1 MQNTKRKKIN
11 SELFKEVYHEL
22 FDSIYNEIPKN
33 ISEENKKIFSENIN
47 IIKDNI
53 FDIVYETIKKDY
65 EKNFDETFDEIYNIN
80 IEEDIEK
87 SYVEIKNKIYKIIK
101 NILDEKLK
109 DIMKEKIIDE
119 INIKKRIKIKEED
132 KVSLGI
138 NIGSLNTVY
147 SIFGK
152 KEGRFQTNVLLSD
165 VSKRTIPSQICYS
178 DTHRLY
184 GDTASSLMKKY
195 NTTSYSNLSRLIGF
209 KYNLPIFQNE
219 INSFFYYGSYFKESN
234 HFKYFNNYYLNS
246 ENIIADYISLIN
258 HFFFQKEKI
267 EYDYTI
273 ICVPDYYLIYQ
284 KEEIRIILESLKM
297 KKINIIN
304 ESTALTMYYGYTKYR
319 DMFVFNKNKISN
331 INLIKNVIFIDIGY
345 SKTQII
351 YSTFSYME
359 FKVINVDSLPL
370 IGGRNFNNIIMEYC
384 LCDFKKKNNLNDNI
398 IINEKSKLR
407 LLEAIEKGR
416 KALSINNEINIL
428 VESFFHD
435 IDLEYF
441 ITKEKFEEMISNE
454 ILIIKNFII
463 EFKKNTFENN
473 ILPKNLSVEISGELM
488 RTPILQNLIK
498 EIFNIEV
505 SKTLLIDEC
514 LSVGSSI
521 FGYYINK
528 KIPINTFNKFYFFNN
543 YQIFCF
549 VEEMEKEFLI
559 KDYDCD
565 NFKEYFFQ
573 INCTHIQNFKE
584 LNLNYYY
591 KMKYFHKCFI
601 DSYLLFKYKINLNL
615 LKKKNKNFNFDNDNF
630 KIIFSH
636 FFINNFYDE
645 YKFQIKIYFLNG
657 NLIGR
662 DFKGNIS
669 YCDYD
674 DCISLQKQTF
684 LSENDI
690 EDKKNNIFNFV
701 SKNQKIDDLYF
712 NYACK
717 KNELSKLIYSLKN
730 QLLKFNGN
738 KKEEFKIIISEE
750 EKKIKSIEKE
760 INLSVVDKSKK
771 IDEIKN
777 KIEELIEINL

>member
-1 MQNTKRKKIN
+1 
-11 SELFKEVYHEL
+11 
-22 FDSIYNEIPKN
+22 
-33 ISEENKKIFSENIN
+33 
-47 IIKDNI
+47 
-53 FDIVYETIKKDY
+53 
-65 EKNFDETFDEIYNIN
+65 
-80 IEEDIEK
+80 
-87 SYVEIKNKIYKIIK
+87 
-101 NILDEKLK
+101 
-109 DIMKEKIIDE
+109 
-119 INIKKRIKIKEED
+119 
-132 KVSLGI
+132 
-138 NIGSLNTVY
+138 
-147 SIFGK
+147 
-152 KEGRFQTNVLLSD
+152 
-165 VSKRTIPSQICYS
+165 
-178 DTHRLY
+178 
-184 GDTASSLMKKY
+184 
-195 NTTSYSNLSRLIGF
+195 
-209 KYNLPIFQNE
+209 
-219 INSFFYYGSYFKESN
+219 
-234 HFKYFNNYYLNS
+234 
-246 ENIIADYISLIN
+246 
-258 HFFFQKEKI
+258 
-267 EYDYTI
+267 
-273 ICVPDYYLIYQ
+273 
-284 KEEIRIILESLKM
+284 
-297 KKINIIN
+297 
-304 ESTALTMYYGYTKYR
+304 MYYGYTKYR
-319 DMFVFNKNKISN
+319 DMFVINKNKIPN

-428 VESFFHD
+428 VESFFYD

-441 ITKEKFEEMISNE
+441 ITKEKFKEMISNE

-559 KDYDCD
+559 KDYNYD

-573 INCTHIQNFKE
+573 INYTHIQNFKE

-615 LKKKNKNFNFDNDNF
+615 LKKKNKNFNFDDDDC

-636 FFINNFYDE
+636 SFINNFYDE

-684 LSENDI
+684 LSENEI

-730 QLLKFNGN
+730 KLLKFNGN